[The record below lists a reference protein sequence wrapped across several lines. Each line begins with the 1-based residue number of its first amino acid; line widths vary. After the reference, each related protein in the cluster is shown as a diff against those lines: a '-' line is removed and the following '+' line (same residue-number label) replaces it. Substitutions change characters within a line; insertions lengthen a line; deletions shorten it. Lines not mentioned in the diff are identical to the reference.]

1 MASERMKD
9 TRPSTRRRAPQQAL
23 IGPTELRP
31 DPSRLSDRVAI
42 DLGSRIVRGELAA
55 GSRLP
60 TEAELGDLFGV
71 SRSVIRDAVRTLS
84 ALGLVEVKQG
94 VGMLVAS
101 PNEAPFTGALIIRLM
116 RSDLTVGDVFEG
128 RAAIEIEI
136 AGIVAGRGT
145 EEDWA
150 VIERALADFLEAVE
164 GRDWERAERFHLAFH
179 LSVLRAA
186 HLPALEI
193 LLRPMHEIIMLSSLP
208 PSLEGKDLAD
218 VWTIEDARRH
228 VPIFEALRDRDEER
242 AREAMSDHFP
252 LLDDSLHA
260 ERKAIR
266 FRDSQFVQALFSRL
280 LSTGPSGNDR
290 APSGMLAN
298 ALEGS
303 ETRATDAQLGPGGG
317 A

>member
-1 MASERMKD
+1 MNDIPVSAERR
-9 TRPSTRRRAPQQAL
+9 TPQEAL
-23 IGPTELRP
+23 IGTTELRP
-31 DPSRLSDRVAI
+31 DPSRLSDRVAMH
-42 DLGSRIVRGELAA
+42 LGSRIVRGELVS

-150 VIERALADFLEAVE
+150 VIDRALADFLESVE

-193 LLRPMHEIIMLSSLP
+193 LLKPMHEIIMLSSLP
-208 PSLEGKDLAD
+208 PSIEGKDLAD
-218 VWTIEDARRH
+218 VWTMEDARRH
-228 VPIFEALRDRDEER
+228 VPILEALRDRDEER
-242 AREAMSDHFP
+242 ARAAMRDHFP
-252 LLDDSLHA
+252 LLDDSFHS

-280 LSTGPSGNDR
+280 LSTRPIGDEP
-290 APSGMLAN
+290 APAGMLAEAFDDDDN
-298 ALEGS
+298 RPAKASPRRAGS
-303 ETRATDAQLGPGGG
+303 A
-317 A
+317 